1 MIAKVIRARGYK
13 GVCEYIFN
21 HGDPELLGGNIA
33 AQDAD
38 TAVKDFN
45 AVRSL
50 RREILRPVIQYRKMA
65 GGYNRG
71 TD

>member
-33 AQDAD
+33 AHDAD
-38 TAVKDFN
+38 TAIKDLMLSEAFGE
-45 AVRSL
+45 RSSD
-50 RREILRPVIQYRKMA
+50 PVCMSLCPYLSE
-65 GGYNRG
+65 
-71 TD
+71 TL